1 MAVIGEFSYA
11 DAAVSS
17 GADKFEAEQ
26 AAGASVGV
34 AITPAEVP
42 AEPAPQP
49 KAKTPK

>member
-11 DAAVSS
+11 DAAVDS

-34 AITPAEVP
+34 EVTPVEVP
-42 AEPAPQP
+42 EPAPQP